1 MIPTGG
7 GESSYEAVI
16 NIVLYKY
23 RQTNRHTEKMIA
35 KVICDTLTAA
45 NDLNLE
51 SVALPPIGT
60 GVLKTPVEVCVKAI
74 QKGIAEFVSK
84 NSKPVCKNIQICI
97 FEQDM
102 ANEFKQKW
110 NEGLSSEEAK
120 DSDSEDAPKGKSG
133 LQRKFS
139 SDSESEEDFKVNQK
153 KGATKGKI
161 VLRVVSRIFNY
172 NKHSFHNMK
181 HLVLLVIEFWFE
193 TNKPS
198 HY

>member
-1 MIPTGG
+1 M
-7 GESSYEAVI
+7 
-16 NIVLYKY
+16 LYKY

-35 KVICDTLTAA
+35 KVICETLTEA
-45 NDLNLE
+45 NNLNLE

-110 NEGLSSEEAK
+110 NEGLSSEETK
-120 DSDSEDAPKGKSG
+120 GSDSEDAPKGKSR
-133 LQRKFS
+133 LHNNFS
-139 SDSESEEDFKVNQK
+139 SDSDSEEDIKVNQK
-153 KGATKGKI
+153 KAATKGKI
-161 VLRVVSRIFNY
+161 VLRLVRRIF
-172 NKHSFHNMK
+172 KLQKSRF
-181 HLVLLVIEFWFE
+181 L
-193 TNKPS
+193 
-198 HY
+198 